1 LELSG
6 YRLPI
11 ARSEACTKEE
21 RKEILRRIQLE
32 WIEVN
37 LLIKEEKRQR
47 EISLSCKSKRLP
59 TGCYEYYDATSGE
72 EIDAEE

>member
-1 LELSG
+1 
-6 YRLPI
+6 
-11 ARSEACTKEE
+11 
-21 RKEILRRIQLE
+21 LRRIQLE